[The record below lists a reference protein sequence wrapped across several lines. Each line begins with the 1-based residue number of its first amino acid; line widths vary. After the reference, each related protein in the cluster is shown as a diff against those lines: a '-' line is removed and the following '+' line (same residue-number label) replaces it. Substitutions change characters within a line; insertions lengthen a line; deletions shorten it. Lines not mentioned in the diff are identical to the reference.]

1 MRIAIAVSLISAVAF
16 ASVPKQLNMPVGQ
29 TTTLS
34 MSAPV
39 SSVVV
44 DDASLIGVT
53 RQGRRVVLVAQ
64 KSGTTDITVKTADG
78 ETKLHVYVAAD
89 KYGMP

>member
-1 MRIAIAVSLISAVAF
+1 MRIVIALCFVSAAAF
-16 ASVPKQLNMPVGQ
+16 ASVPRQLNMPVGQ

-44 DDASLIGVT
+44 DDASLVGVT
-53 RQGRRVVLVAQ
+53 RQGRKIVLVAQ

-78 ETKLHVYVAAD
+78 ETRLHVYVAAD

>member
-1 MRIAIAVSLISAVAF
+1 MRFFLVLALLSTVAL

-34 MSAPV
+34 MPAPV
-39 SSVVV
+39 ASVEVA
-44 DDASLIGVT
+44 DPSLVGVS

-64 KSGTTDITVKTADG
+64 KSGTTDVTVKTADG
-78 ETKLHVYVAAD
+78 ETRLHVYVAAD
-89 KYGMP
+89 KYAMP